1 MEFKNDAWSHRG
13 EIMKYYL
20 AIDLGA
26 TSGRH
31 VIGYQDNGEII
42 LKEIYRFR
50 TQTDDSP
57 DGLVWDIPRI
67 YNEIKY
73 GIKKAFEEYSVIESI
88 SIDTCGV
95 DYVLMNGDKEIT
107 PYYAYRNERC
117 QKSVQKVHKIVNFDD
132 IYRKTG
138 IQFAAFNTLYQLF
151 DDKEKGRLEKATD
164 YLMLPSY
171 FSYKLTGA
179 KTHEYTNE
187 STGALL
193 DATTGDYDYELL
205 DRLGLPRKFFGKINK
220 PGEEVGEL
228 LPEIQEEVGGNCKVY
243 LCASH
248 DTASAF
254 ESVNIDDDSII
265 LSSGTWSLLGIK
277 TNGPII
283 SNESLEANYT
293 NEGGVDY
300 IRFLKNIMGMYL
312 ANRVIDETGLDFKTL
327 DSLIFDS
334 DYKETFDVNDSSL
347 NAPKKMKEAILE
359 LLKKNPPK
367 NDIDLFASIYRS
379 QAVCYKKAIDELE
392 KITKRKY
399 KKIYIIGGG
408 ARNVFLNHMVKEYT
422 GLKVIPMPIEA
433 TALGNILVQMK
444 ASKEL

>member
-1 MEFKNDAWSHRG
+1 
-13 EIMKYYL
+13 MKYFL

-31 VIGYQDNGEII
+31 VIGYKLDGEIQ
-42 LKEIYRFR
+42 LKEIHRFR
-50 TQTDDSP
+50 TEMDDSP
-57 DGLVWDIPRI
+57 DGLVWNIPRI
-67 YNEIKY
+67 LNEIKE
-73 GIKKAFEEYSVIESI
+73 GIKKAFEIFPKIESI
-88 SIDTCGV
+88 SIDTWGV

-117 QKSVQKVHKIVNFDD
+117 QKSVKKVHKIIEFKE

-138 IQFAAFNTLYQLF
+138 IQFAAFNTVYQLY
-151 DDKEKGRLEKATD
+151 DDKQKRRLDNATD

-171 FSYKLTGA
+171 FSYKLTGI

-193 DATTGDYDYELL
+193 NVETSDYDYELIDKL
-205 DRLGLPRKFFGKINK
+205 ELPRRLFKKMQK
-220 PGEEVGEL
+220 PGSVVGDL
-228 LPEIQEEVGGNCKVY
+228 LPEVQKEVGGNSKVI

-254 ESVNIDDDSII
+254 ESVNVDDESII

-277 TNGPII
+277 TKTPIV
-283 SNESLEANYT
+283 SEESLNSNYT
-293 NEGGVDY
+293 NEGGVGY

-312 ANRVIDETGLDFKTL
+312 ANRVREETGLHFRYI
-327 DSLIFDS
+327 DSVIFDS
-334 DYKETFDVNDSSL
+334 KYNETFDVNDPSL
-347 NAPKKMKEAILE
+347 SAPKNMKQAIFN
-359 LLKKNPPK
+359 LLKDNPPK

-379 QAVCYKKAIDELE
+379 QAICYKKAIDELE
-392 KITKRKY
+392 KITGKTFS
-399 KKIYIIGGG
+399 KIYIIGGG
-408 ARNVFLNHMVKEYT
+408 AKNIYLNNMVKEYT

>member
-1 MEFKNDAWSHRG
+1 
-13 EIMKYYL
+13 MKYYL

-31 VIGYQDNGEII
+31 VIGFQNGGKII
-42 LKEIYRFR
+42 LKEIHRFK
-50 TQTDDSP
+50 TQMDDSP

-67 YNEIKY
+67 YNEIKF
-73 GIKKAFEEYSVIESI
+73 GIKKAFEEYPVIESI
-88 SIDTCGV
+88 SIDTWGV
-95 DYVLMNGDKEIT
+95 DYVLINGDKEIP

-117 QKSVQKVHKIVNFDD
+117 QKSAQKVHKIVNFDD

-138 IQFAAFNTLYQLF
+138 IQFATFNTLYQLF
-151 DDKEKGRLEKATD
+151 DDKEKGRLVEATD

-171 FSYKLTGA
+171 FIFKLTGV
-179 KTHEYTNE
+179 KIHEYTNE
-187 STGALL
+187 STGSLL
-193 DATTGDYDYELL
+193 NAKTGEYDYELL
-205 DRLGLPRKFFGKINK
+205 DRLGLPRKLFGEIRK
-220 PGEEVGEL
+220 PGVVVGEL
-228 LPEIQEEVGGNCKVY
+228 LPEIQKEVGGNSKVI

-248 DTASAF
+248 DTGSAF

-277 TNGPII
+277 INRPII

-293 NEGGVDY
+293 NEGGVGY

-312 ANRVIDETGLDFKTL
+312 ANLVMGETGLDFKTL

-334 DYKETFDVNDSSL
+334 DYKETFDVNDNGL
-347 NAPKKMKEAILE
+347 NAPKKMKKAILE

-367 NDIDLFASIYRS
+367 NDIGLFASIYRS

-392 KITKRKY
+392 KITKKKY